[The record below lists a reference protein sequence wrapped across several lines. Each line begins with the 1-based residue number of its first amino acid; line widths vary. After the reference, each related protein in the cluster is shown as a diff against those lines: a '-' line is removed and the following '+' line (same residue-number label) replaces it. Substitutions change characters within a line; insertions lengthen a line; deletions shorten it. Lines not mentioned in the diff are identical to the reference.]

1 MERVVPVNRPY
12 LKDMTQTARTHL
24 DQLEHQSI
32 FIFERLITP
41 SKTPPCRGRC
51 GRTAMFSF
59 GSRAN
64 PEMLEFWDWATKHY
78 NLNLN
83 VKINTEARERGI
95 GYENTT
101 R

>member
-1 MERVVPVNRPY
+1 
-12 LKDMTQTARTHL
+12 
-24 DQLEHQSI
+24 
-32 FIFERLITP
+32 
-41 SKTPPCRGRC
+41 
-51 GRTAMFSF
+51 MFSF